1 MVSKGD
7 VELVNTNEDID
18 KTVKQSAN
26 AASANTA
33 KATYSQLFSTAD
45 NLDKALMVIGTFGG
59 FITGF
64 SLPIFNVVFGQM
76 LDNLNKGTSLSSAVD
91 SLVLVFIYLAIANLI
106 SGILQV
112 TCWSYTGERQ
122 TQRLREQYVRAILS
136 QEIGWFDDVGASELS
151 TRVADLAGINKDLR
165 IISC

>member
-1 MVSKGD
+1 MVVKAE

-18 KTVKQSAN
+18 KPVAKSTV
-26 AASANTA
+26 NTA
-33 KATYSQLFSTAD
+33 KATYAQLFSTAD
-45 NLDKALMVIGTFGG
+45 NLDKVLMAVGTFGG
-59 FITGF
+59 LITGF

-76 LDNLNKGTSLSSAVD
+76 LDSLNKGQSLSSAVN
-91 SLVLVFIYLAIANLI
+91 SLVLVFIYLAIANFI

-122 TQRLREQYVRAILS
+122 TQRLREKYVKAILS

-151 TRVADLAGINKDLR
+151 TRVADLAGMFHN
-165 IISC
+165 